1 MSSDE
6 PPFTAPPGGPARR
19 KPPTIDLTAREIE
32 GSAPAAAQPAAGSAN
47 DARPGPGEIGAAS
60 PPAESVAANGSDQSA
75 AAPPSDPPPRAG
87 EGRRSVP
94 VRGLIGAWTV
104 GLLTGGLA
112 LTAAYLAGDRG
123 FGLGVPEARLAAI
136 ELQLR
141 DVAARPVAP
150 AIDPKALDDL
160 TARLGR
166 LETALASPRPAATDP
181 ALANR
186 VSALEGEVKA
196 MAETIGNL
204 GRRSTGAAPGAPP
217 AAGAVQRGDLDVVTG
232 RVAAVERAAQT
243 LAAELAKRPPPPSGD
258 RASRL
263 ALAAAALERAVGRGD
278 PFTTELAAAK
288 ALGAEA
294 GALAP
299 LEPFAAA
306 GVPSAGVLAREL
318 GALAPGLRETTG
330 GGAREAGVLDKLA
343 ANAER
348 LVRVRPLEGA
358 AGSDPAAVVARIELK
373 AREADIAGA
382 LAELAALP
390 PALRAPAQ
398 AWIAKAQARAA
409 ALAASRR
416 LAADALAG
424 LGK

>member
-6 PPFTAPPGGPARR
+6 PPSAAPPGGPARR

-32 GSAPAAAQPAAGSAN
+32 GSAPAAPQPAADS
-47 DARPGPGEIGAAS
+47 
-60 PPAESVAANGSDQSA
+60 GSDLHTTSSHGPREDTAEPAGTSA

-87 EGRRSVP
+87 EGRKSVP
-94 VRGLIGAWTV
+94 VLGLIGAWTV
-104 GLLTGGLA
+104 GLVTGGLA

-136 ELQLR
+136 EQQLR
-141 DVAARPVAP
+141 DVAARPLPP

-160 TARLGR
+160 SARLGR
-166 LETALASPRPAATDP
+166 LDAALASPRPAATDP
-181 ALANR
+181 ALASR
-186 VSALEGEVKA
+186 ISALEGEVKA
-196 MAETIGNL
+196 TAETIGIL
-204 GRRSTGAAPGAPP
+204 GRRSDAAATAATAARP
-217 AAGAVQRGDLDVVTG
+217 AAGAVQRADLDALAQRVTLI
-232 RVAAVERAAQT
+232 ERAAKT
-243 LAAELAKRPPPPSGD
+243 LEAELAKRPPPPTGD
-258 RASRL
+258 SASRL

-278 PFTTELAAAK
+278 PFAPELAAAK

-306 GVPSAGVLAREL
+306 GVPSAAALAREL
-318 GALAPGLRETTG
+318 AALAPELRETTAG
-330 GGAREAGVLDKLA
+330 AAREVGVLDRLA

-358 AGSDPAAVVARIELK
+358 AGSDPAAVVARIEVK

-398 AWIAKAQARAA
+398 DWIIKAQARTA